1 MCHLSHTKKTCIVL
15 IRSLNDDLIKS
26 RIVLCGGPV
35 AIQTIPYYDRQRD
48 WRELALCKDTSPEL
62 FFPIGNTGSALDA
75 ISLAKNVCSRCPSQI
90 ECLEYALDSNQDN
103 GVWGG
108 RSEEERRLIR
118 KQRRS

>member
-26 RIVLCGGPV
+26 RLVLCGGPV

>member
-26 RIVLCGGPV
+26 RLVLCGGPV

-62 FFPIGNTGSALDA
+62 FFPIGNTGTALDA

>member
-1 MCHLSHTKKTCIVL
+1 MCHLSHNKKTCIVL

-26 RIVLCGGPV
+26 RLVLCGGPV

>member
-1 MCHLSHTKKTCIVL
+1 M
-15 IRSLNDDLIKS
+15 
-26 RIVLCGGPV
+26 LCGGPV
-35 AIQTIPYYDRQRD
+35 AIQSVSYIEKKAD

-62 FFPIGNTGSALDA
+62 FFPVGNTGTALDA
-75 ISLAKNVCSRCPSQI
+75 ISLAKTVCHRCPSEE

-118 KQRRS
+118 RQRNQRIQ

>member
-26 RIVLCGGPV
+26 RLVLCGGPV

-75 ISLAKNVCSRCPSQI
+75 ISLAKNVCSRCPSKD
-90 ECLEYALDSNQDN
+90 ECLEYALESNQDN

-118 KQRRS
+118 KQRR

>member
-1 MCHLSHTKKTCIVL
+1 M
-15 IRSLNDDLIKS
+15 
-26 RIVLCGGPV
+26 LCGGPV

-62 FFPIGNTGSALDA
+62 FLPIGNTGSALDA
-75 ISLAKNVCSRCPSQI
+75 ISLAKNVCSRCPSQV